1 MTAVGRARSW
11 LYVPGHR
18 ADLVGK
24 ALAGPADAVVVDLED
39 AVPPAHKDEAR
50 ATAVTTCAGRPGRVW
65 VRVNGAGTPWAD
77 ADAAALAGGTVAGL
91 RVPKAEDPAA
101 VAALAER
108 TGAPLHLLIESARG
122 LRRVFALAE
131 CHPLVA
137 GISPGE
143 TDLAADLRI
152 RDRRE
157 LGWARSRIVTANRA
171 AGLPSP
177 VASVWTDLAD
187 RAGLTA
193 DSAALRDA
201 GFFGRSVIHPGQI
214 EPVHRAFTPDDA
226 EVAQARA
233 LLDSVDTAGSAAW
246 VDDRGRFVDPAV
258 VAGARWVVDLADS
271 LAGAPADTPA
281 GTPTDHHEPAG
292 ATAGKETS

>member
-1 MTAVGRARSW
+1 MTTLGRARSW

-18 ADLVGK
+18 AELVAK
-24 ALAGPADAVVVDLED
+24 ALDGPADAVVVDLED
-39 AVPPAHKDEAR
+39 AVPPAAKDQAR
-50 ATAVTTCAGRPGRVW
+50 ETAVATCAERRNRIW
-65 VRVNGAGTPWAD
+65 VRVNAAGTPWAD
-77 ADAAALAGGTVAGL
+77 ADAAALAGRADGL

-101 VAALAER
+101 VAELAER
-108 TGAPLHLLIESARG
+108 TGARLHLLIESARG
-122 LRRVFALAE
+122 LRRVFELAE

-137 GISPGE
+137 GVSPGE

-157 LGWARSRIVTANRA
+157 LAWARARIVTANRA

-201 GFFGRSVIHPGQI
+201 GFFGRSVIHPGQLD
-214 EPVHRAFTPDDA
+214 PVHRAFTPDRD
-226 EVAQARA
+226 EVEQARA
-233 LLDSVDTAGSAAW
+233 LLTSVDSAGAAW

-271 LAGAPADTPA
+271 LLDTPTA
-281 GTPTDHHEPAG
+281 HHEPAG